1 MAESF
6 NPAGYEI
13 SRALITTM
21 NGTTVDMKEL
31 IIGLEISQS
40 INSNYSGYMTILE
53 NLNYLE
59 GTPLRGEEKLD
70 LEIEMFDTGQKVE
83 LKLQVYSISKI
94 MPNKMNTGT
103 TYTISFISRT
113 SYDGGNRR
121 VKSSHKNKSVRQI
134 VQEIFEDYV
143 SDLDKA
149 DYLDEQDRTRVLTFG
164 TARHKVLNDKDR
176 SLYIQPTEGLIDV
189 IMPSIMPD
197 DAFRFLAKR
206 AMNTDT
212 PSHTFRWF
220 ETIYGYY
227 FVTDEF
233 LIKEAIEAD
242 EKGNLKELF
251 YAPNASN
258 LPGEAQLSINRIN
271 NFSIG
276 ERGTNSAKSMLSGAY
291 RVKTTEL
298 DLVNGK
304 VYESSWKVEDAKFID
319 MSGKVVSVDR
329 LPHSREYINEKFT
342 EENARDFLV
351 FKDTQGP
358 LDRPT
363 SLRSDANNG
372 EITAMRTFYDKHL
385 NSTSIGISL
394 SGRIDLSP
402 GTIVNLNIP
411 AFAAT
416 DKVEDNNLSGKY
428 MIKSS
433 NHVFKDGKAGAT
445 LNLIKFGW
453 S

>member
-13 SRALITTM
+13 SRAFITTM

-53 NLNYLE
+53 NLNLLE

-103 TYTISFISRT
+103 TYTVSFISRT

-164 TARHKVLNDKDR
+164 TARHKILNDKDR
-176 SLYIQPTEGLIDV
+176 NLYIQPTEGLIDV

-233 LIKEAIEAD
+233 LIKEAIEAE
-242 EKGNLKELF
+242 EKGNIKELF

-258 LPGEAQLSINRIN
+258 LPSEAQLSINRIN
-271 NFSIG
+271 GFSIG
-276 ERGTNSAKSMLSGAY
+276 ERGTNSARSMLSGAY
-291 RVKTTEL
+291 RVKTTDL

-304 VYESSWKVEDAKFID
+304 VYESNWKVEDAKFID
-319 MSGKVVSVDR
+319 MSGKIVSVDR
-329 LPHSREYINEKFT
+329 LPHSQEYINEKFT

-358 LDRPT
+358 LDRST

-385 NSTSIGISL
+385 NSTSVGVNL

-402 GTIVNLNIP
+402 GTILNLNIP
-411 AFAAT
+411 VFAAT

-433 NHVFKDGKAGAT
+433 NHVFKDGKAGTT

>member
-70 LEIEMFDTGQKVE
+70 LEIELFDTGQKVE
-83 LKLQVYSISKI
+83 LKLQVYSISRI
-94 MPNKMNTGT
+94 APNRMNTGT

>member
-40 INSNYSGYMTILE
+40 INSNYSGVMTILE

-70 LEIEMFDTGQKVE
+70 LEIELFDTGQKVE
-83 LKLQVYSISKI
+83 LKLQVYSISRI
-94 MPNKMNTGT
+94 APNRMNTGT

-258 LPGEAQLSINRIN
+258 LPSEAQLSINRIN

-304 VYESSWKVEDAKFID
+304 VYESNWKVEDAKFID
-319 MSGKVVSVDR
+319 MSGKIVSVDR
-329 LPHSREYINEKFT
+329 LPHSQEYINEKFT

-372 EITAMRTFYDKHL
+372 EITAMRTFYDQHL
-385 NSTSIGISL
+385 NSTSVGISL

-416 DKVEDNNLSGKY
+416 DRVEDNNLSGKY

-433 NHVFKDGKAGAT
+433 NHVFKDGKVGAT

>member
-83 LKLQVYSISKI
+83 LKLQVYSISRI
-94 MPNKMNTGT
+94 APNRMNTGT

-329 LPHSREYINEKFT
+329 LPHSQEYINEKFT

>member
-21 NGTTVDMKEL
+21 NGTTVDMKEFV
-31 IIGLEISQS
+31 IGLEISQS
-40 INSNYSGYMTILE
+40 INSNYSGVMTILE

-70 LEIEMFDTGQKVE
+70 LEIELFDTGQKIE
-83 LKLQVYSISKI
+83 LKLQVYSVSNI

-103 TYTISFISRT
+103 TYTVSFISRT

-164 TARHKVLNDKDR
+164 TARHKILNDKDR

-233 LIKEAIEAD
+233 LIKEAIEAE
-242 EKGNLKELF
+242 EKGNIKELF

-258 LPGEAQLSINRIN
+258 LPDAPDLAINRIN

-291 RVKTTEL
+291 RVKTGEL

-304 VYESSWKVEDAKFID
+304 FYESNWKVEDAKFID
-319 MSGKVVSVDR
+319 MSGKIVSVDR
-329 LPHSREYINEKFT
+329 LPHSQEYINEKFT

-351 FKDTQGP
+351 LKDTQGP
-358 LDRPT
+358 NDRPT

-372 EITAMRTFYDKHL
+372 EITAMRTFYDQHL
-385 NSTSIGISL
+385 NSTSIGVSL

-402 GTIVNLNIP
+402 GTILNLNIP
-411 AFAAT
+411 VFAST

-433 NHVFKDGKAGAT
+433 SHVFKDGKAGT
-445 LNLIKFGW
+445 SLNLIKFGW

>member
-40 INSNYSGYMTILE
+40 INSNYSGVMTILE

>member
-1 MAESF
+1 
-6 NPAGYEI
+6 
-13 SRALITTM
+13 M

-53 NLNYLE
+53 NLNLLE

-103 TYTISFISRT
+103 TYTVSFISRT

-164 TARHKVLNDKDR
+164 TARHKILNDKDR

-233 LIKEAIEAD
+233 LIK
-242 EKGNLKELF
+242 G
-251 YAPNASN
+251 
-258 LPGEAQLSINRIN
+258 
-271 NFSIG
+271 IG
-276 ERGTNSAKSMLSGAY
+276 
-291 RVKTTEL
+291 
-298 DLVNGK
+298 
-304 VYESSWKVEDAKFID
+304 
-319 MSGKVVSVDR
+319 
-329 LPHSREYINEKFT
+329 
-342 EENARDFLV
+342 
-351 FKDTQGP
+351 
-358 LDRPT
+358 
-363 SLRSDANNG
+363 
-372 EITAMRTFYDKHL
+372 
-385 NSTSIGISL
+385 
-394 SGRIDLSP
+394 
-402 GTIVNLNIP
+402 
-411 AFAAT
+411 
-416 DKVEDNNLSGKY
+416 
-428 MIKSS
+428 
-433 NHVFKDGKAGAT
+433 
-445 LNLIKFGW
+445 
-453 S
+453 

>member
-1 MAESF
+1 
-6 NPAGYEI
+6 
-13 SRALITTM
+13 M

-329 LPHSREYINEKFT
+329 LPHSQEYINEKFT

-372 EITAMRTFYDKHL
+372 EITAMRTFYDQHL
-385 NSTSIGISL
+385 NSTSVGVSL

>member
-70 LEIEMFDTGQKVE
+70 LEIELFDTGQKVE

>member
-21 NGTTVDMKEL
+21 NGTTVDMKEF

-40 INSNYSGYMTILE
+40 INSNYSGSMSVLE

-70 LEIEMFDTGQKVE
+70 LEIELFDTGQKVE
-83 LKLQVYSISKI
+83 LKLQVFSISRVS
-94 MPNKMNTGT
+94 PNRMNTGT
-103 TYTISFISRT
+103 TYTLSFISRT

-121 VKSSHKNKSVRQI
+121 VKSSYKNKSVKQI
-134 VQEIFEDYV
+134 VQEVFEDYV
-143 SDLDKA
+143 SDLGKA
-149 DYLDEQDRTRVLTFG
+149 DYLDEQDKTRVLTFG
-164 TARHKVLNDKDR
+164 TARHKILNDRDR
-176 SLYIQPTEGLIDV
+176 SLYIQPTEGLIDI

-197 DAFRFLAKR
+197 DAFRFLSKR

-233 LIKEAIEAD
+233 LIKEAIEAED
-242 EKGNLKELF
+242 KGNLKELF

-258 LPGEAQLSINRIN
+258 LPDDAGLSINRIN

-304 VYESSWKVEDAKFID
+304 VYENSWKVEDAKFID
-319 MSGKVVSVDR
+319 MSGKTVSVDR
-329 LPHSREYINEKFT
+329 LPHSQQYINEKFT
-342 EENARDFLV
+342 DENARDFLV

-372 EITAMRTFYDKHL
+372 EIAAMRTFYDQHL
-385 NSTSIGISL
+385 NSTSVGVSL

-402 GTIVNLNIP
+402 GTILNLNIP
-411 AFAAT
+411 VFAAT

-433 NHVFKDGKAGAT
+433 SHTFKDGKAGAT